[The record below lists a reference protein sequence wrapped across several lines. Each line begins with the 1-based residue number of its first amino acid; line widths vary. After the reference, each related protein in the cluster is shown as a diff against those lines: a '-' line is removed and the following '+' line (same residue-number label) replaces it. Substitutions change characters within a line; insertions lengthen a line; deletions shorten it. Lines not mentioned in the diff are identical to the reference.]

1 MKPKNQRFVLVVGQN
16 DTLEY
21 RPVELGRNIEGLR
34 VIRKGL
40 NPGEQI
46 VVSGL
51 QRVRPGM
58 QIKPVSGQMTAGRG
72 T

>member
-1 MKPKNQRFVLVVGQN
+1 VGPEDKLQ
-16 DTLEY
+16 Y

-34 VIRKGL
+34 VIRRGL
-40 NPGEQI
+40 NRGEQI

-58 QIKPVSGQMTAGRG
+58 QIKPVAGQMTAAARG
-72 T
+72 S